1 MVRAR
6 SHTIARLET
15 CVSKC
20 VCVSHAYRTV
30 RACEASLYLGAVAG
44 VWLIVRVTAQVEILA
59 GA

>member
-6 SHTIARLET
+6 LHTIARLEK

-20 VCVSHAYRTV
+20 VCVSHAYMTV
-30 RACEASLYLGAVAG
+30 RACEASLYLAVAG
-44 VWLIVRVTAQVEILA
+44 VCLVVRVTAQVKILA